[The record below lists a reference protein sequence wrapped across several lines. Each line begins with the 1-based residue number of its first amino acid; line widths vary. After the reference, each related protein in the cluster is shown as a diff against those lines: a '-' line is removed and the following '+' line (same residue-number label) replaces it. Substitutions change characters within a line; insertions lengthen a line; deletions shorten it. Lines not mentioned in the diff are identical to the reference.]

1 MDRRIEQ
8 GATEDSLK
16 MQILTRRDREFAHEV
31 VENCRERSILTIT
44 PPKAS
49 DELTS
54 RMHCAIRCVA
64 KQVEWHG
71 ERLTE
76 EEWKLIFVASVYGQK
91 VVASPN
97 GRGWVVL
104 QKQTRNMSGAQ
115 KHDLTEYIYAFGAE
129 HGVEFDE
136 ESFR

>member
-1 MDRRIEQ
+1 
-8 GATEDSLK
+8 
-16 MQILTRRDREFAHEV
+16 
-31 VENCRERSILTIT
+31 
-44 PPKAS
+44 
-49 DELTS
+49 
-54 RMHCAIRCVA
+54 MHCAIRCVA
-64 KQVEWHG
+64 KQVEWYG

-129 HGVEFDE
+129 HDVIFDD